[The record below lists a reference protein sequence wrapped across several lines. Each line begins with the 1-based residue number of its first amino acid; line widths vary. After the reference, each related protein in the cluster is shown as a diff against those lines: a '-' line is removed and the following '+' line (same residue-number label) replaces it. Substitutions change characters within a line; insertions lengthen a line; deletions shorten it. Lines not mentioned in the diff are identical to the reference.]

1 MKNLREQVLKI
12 SQCEPSKQ
20 IVDEL
25 VNLALGLIR
34 RVEELEQQ
42 VLVLQQKLSL
52 FGDEIT
58 NLKKLSQRP
67 KIQPSKLEKEKS
79 DAVDFDRGRDAR
91 DTFASLYK
99 TCKKLGISFWDYLND
114 RIGKKDKIPQLSRLI
129 LQKSQALAGP

>member
-79 DAVDFDRGRDAR
+79 DAADLKKNEKRD
-91 DTFASLYK
+91 
-99 TCKKLGISFWDYLND
+99 
-114 RIGKKDKIPQLSRLI
+114 
-129 LQKSQALAGP
+129 